1 VIDRVGGALLTRLAA
16 VVPPGFTLSFT
27 AGILNIYDPNGT
39 GGGFGIGPLIEDRE
53 DLILDQ
59 EEWEELLRAPLWSA
73 LSHAQDMVA
82 EWTTDPWPAK
92 ARRPRGATSLPTPEV
107 LRVDG
112 GFRLF
117 FGSPDDPVLELPM
130 ITDEELGLTD

>member
-1 VIDRVGGALLTRLAA
+1 
-16 VVPPGFTLSFT
+16 
-27 AGILNIYDPNGT
+27 
-39 GGGFGIGPLIEDRE
+39 
-53 DLILDQ
+53 
-59 EEWEELLRAPLWSA
+59 
-73 LSHAQDMVA
+73 
-82 EWTTDPWPAK
+82 
-92 ARRPRGATSLPTPEV
+92 V